1 MRTTNQNPQ
10 VSILSTQV
18 KFRRDETGKVI
29 YQSNLV
35 GIVGSNA
42 VELAMLQKGVARRN
56 ILSVQTMMLSR

>member
-1 MRTTNQNPQ
+1 MRNQINQNN
-10 VSILSTQV
+10 VSVLSTQV

-42 VELAMLQKGVARRN
+42 VEIAMLQKGVARRN
-56 ILSVQTMMLSR
+56 ILSVQTLMLSR